1 LSSPHATTNAATSTS
16 AKMVSARATCDF
28 TITELL
34 FGLIPRSGAA
44 A

>member
-1 LSSPHATTNAATSTS
+1 VSTS

-34 FGLIPRSGAA
+34 FGLIPRSGAPA
-44 A
+44 